1 MRPRLIL
8 PAAALAL
15 TLAAPSAAAG
25 QGFAPDRVVVRYD
38 DGTSRAAR
46 RDVQRATGTGFER
59 RLPGG
64 TRTLEIEDGE
74 TVGETVAELRANPH
88 VDYAVPDHRL
98 TAAQLPPPFIPN
110 DPGRGGPGGWQ
121 DLQWNFTGPFG
132 VNAPQAWALSRQT
145 PAPGGRGAVVAVID
159 SGVAYRDRGGFRR
172 APDLYSKRWTSPY
185 DFVDEDRVPLDEDGH
200 GTHVTGTIAQ
210 ATNNGRGVTGL
221 AYGVTIMPLRVLD
234 ENGNGDGSNFVRAL
248 RYAARHGADVI
259 NMSVEFDSELR
270 AADIPDVIAAMRY
283 AHSKGA
289 VLVGASGNDSA
300 ASVAYPARNG
310 HAIAVGATTGGGCLA
325 EYSNEGTGLDVVA
338 PGGGVDSAPADNDW
352 DREHC
357 DPTRRARFIYQQT
370 TYRNPRDFQ
379 LLGFEGTSEA
389 TPHVAAI
396 AALVIATRR
405 AGGGAGP
412 EDVQRRIQQTARD
425 IGTPG
430 YDKRYGFGLVDA
442 AAAIAP

>member
-300 ASVAYPARNG
+300 ASVAYPSTRTRGPGSTWSRPAAASTRPRPT
-310 HAIAVGATTGGGCLA
+310 TTGTASTATPPAARASSTSRRPTATRATSSCSASRARRRQRRTWRRSPRSSSPRGA
-325 EYSNEGTGLDVVA
+325 RAVA
-338 PGGGVDSAPADNDW
+338 PVRRTSSGASSRRRATSARPGTTSATGSAW
-352 DREHC
+352 S
-357 DPTRRARFIYQQT
+357 TRR
-370 TYRNPRDFQ
+370 
-379 LLGFEGTSEA
+379 
-389 TPHVAAI
+389 
-396 AALVIATRR
+396 RR
-405 AGGGAGP
+405 
-412 EDVQRRIQQTARD
+412 
-425 IGTPG
+425 
-430 YDKRYGFGLVDA
+430 
-442 AAAIAP
+442 